1 LAQRQLTL
9 QELEQAGR
17 LELIKSLI
25 QSKDYTIE
33 DVEFYP
39 LKARYESGLAVF
51 DPKSKRVTDVLRDP
65 DLQSIEV
72 NRLATTEEAN

>member
-1 LAQRQLTL
+1 M
-9 QELEQAGR
+9 ELV
-17 LELIKSLI
+17 KSLI
-25 QSKDYTIE
+25 QSEDYAIE

-51 DPKSKRVTDVLRDP
+51 DPNLKRVTDVLRHP

-72 NRLATTEEAN
+72 NRVATTEEANEAN